1 MNVMQFVLSDELG
14 RRERHRSYTRRPR
27 FSEFNPPRGR
37 NKISVDRLGVS
48 SDAEVAE
55 IAIKTFTRPDSSST
69 DTRFLGWHVLTV
81 RDIRH
86 VGCCVEGDPEPE
98 NPYHAHIVFPEDR
111 AVQDRHP
118 YRLLARQLASRS
130 RFKKWGDWE

>member
-1 MNVMQFVLSDELG
+1 MQFVLSDELG
-14 RRERHRSYTRRPR
+14 RREKHRSHTRRPR

-55 IAIKTFTRPDSSST
+55 IAIKTFIRPDSSST
-69 DTRFLGWHVLTV
+69 DIRFLGLHVLTV
-81 RDIRH
+81 RDIRQI
-86 VGCCVEGDPEPE
+86 GCCVEGDPEPE

-118 YRLLARQLASRS
+118 YRLLAKQLASRS